1 MKTPRWIAFIMTLMM
16 VAAMFAGCAK
26 QPVAE
31 TPTAPAVEATTT
43 EATAVPEEVGYTGPE
58 VVTLGFLSPITGP
71 NAAEGAA
78 ARNAFQMAI
87 DQANASGEFP
97 YEIKT
102 IIIDD
107 QSDASV
113 GVAGAQKIVADSTV
127 VVATGHWNSGVA
139 EATIPVFKDNE
150 IPLLIWGA
158 IRQSLTSPDNYPWI
172 TRSAPTAVQENE
184 PLAKAVL
191 DDMGYSKVF
200 IVSDVTSYGEGNVS
214 AFSAELTARNLVPMG
229 IENVQ
234 EGAVDFRA
242 IISKIKD
249 TGADC
254 VYWGGVVTEGSILKQ
269 QMHEEG
275 VEALFCG
282 ISGNY
287 SADFLKISAEAA
299 EGALIVKPGVVL
311 ASTEA
316 GTKFVDDYTAAGF
329 AEPVGAYTPYAYE
342 AALILLAALKT
353 CGSDIT
359 PETMRDAIKD
369 GTFTGIMGTTTFN
382 EFGQTTLVAA
392 YLNVVQDGQWVV
404 YDNSEYVTG
413 ARAFAGK

>member
-1 MKTPRWIAFIMTLMM
+1 MKTPRWIAFIMTLLM
-16 VAAMFAGCAK
+16 VAAMLVGCAT
-26 QPVAE
+26 QPA
-31 TPTAPAVEATTT
+31 TEATTEPATEQAT
-43 EATAVPEEVGYTGPE
+43 EAAAAPEEAGYTGPE

-87 DQANASGEFP
+87 DQANASGEYP

-127 VVATGHWNSGVA
+127 VAATGHWNSGVA
-139 EATIPVFKDNE
+139 EATIPVFKENE

-158 IRQSLTSPDNYPWI
+158 IRQSLTSAENYPWI
-172 TRSAPTAVQENE
+172 TRSAPTDVQENG

-214 AFSAELTARNLVPMG
+214 AFTAELTSRNLEPLGV
-229 IENVQ
+229 ESVQ
-234 EGAVDFRA
+234 EGTVDFRA

-249 TGADC
+249 SGADC

-269 QMHEEG
+269 QLYEEG
-275 VEALFCG
+275 VSALFCG

-299 EGALIVKPGVVL
+299 EGALIVKPGIVL

-316 GTKFVDDYTAAGF
+316 GTKFLNDYTAAGF

-342 AALILLAALKT
+342 AALILLSALKN

-392 YLNVVQDGQWVV
+392 YLNVVQDGQWVI
-404 YDNSEYVTG
+404 YDESEYATG
-413 ARAFAGK
+413 VRTFAGK